1 MPSGSNPNSRKN
13 LRPPFN
19 SVTAREAGLK
29 TNSKIKTKIRKYNR
43 LIMHEDI
50 KNTLGV
56 EIEVP
61 QEMYSALLKLGIKV
75 NKRERLSKLIMHKA
89 LINAFKKGDV
99 KQVLDLA
106 EFSGLK
112 APQESKINADVSGQ
126 MDNTLKVTIENVK

>member
-1 MPSGSNPNSRKN
+1 
-13 LRPPFN
+13 
-19 SVTAREAGLK
+19 
-29 TNSKIKTKIRKYNR
+29 
-43 LIMHEDI
+43 
-50 KNTLGV
+50 
-56 EIEVP
+56 
-61 QEMYSALLKLGIKV
+61 
-75 NKRERLSKLIMHKA
+75 MHKA